1 MERCLG
7 CMELIDDQVE
17 VCPLCGYF
25 KGSGVQEAYYLEPG
39 TVLKGQY
46 LLGKVL
52 GYGGFGVTYIG
63 YDNKL
68 QRKIAV
74 KEYLPSDYATRKPGT
89 KEPVIYSGDAREQFM
104 AGLSS
109 FLGEARNL
117 AGFVGIP
124 EIVDIYDCF
133 QENGTGYIVM
143 EYLKGKTVKEL
154 LAREG
159 RFPYQKAEEIILHV
173 LDGLEAVH
181 KEGIIHRDI
190 APDNIFITDEGEIR
204 LLDFGAARYAA
215 SIYSRSLSVIL
226 KPGYAPEE
234 QYRSHGQQGP
244 WTDIYGVGATFY
256 RMITGERPPESLER
270 MVEDD
275 LKRPSELGVE
285 IPPEKEE
292 ILMKS
297 LKVQMEDR
305 IQSAREFREAL
316 TRVPDKP
323 QEEDEKEREQKER
336 EQIKK
341 EQKKE
346 DGGSSGGAGRPEKRA
361 GGGLFVKLG
370 IACCV
375 VGICLVG
382 FYFGRDIIGG
392 NGSAEQSESIAQSES
407 ESKAERERLQ
417 SEEESRA
424 ESERLQ
430 SEEESRAE
438 RERLQSEEESRAESE
453 RQQSE
458 EESKAESER
467 LQSEEESKAESE
479 RLQSEAESKEESEA
493 ESTVQSERESE
504 RKVKA
509 ESERLQSEEESKAES
524 ERLQSEAESKEESEA
539 ESTAQSEKE
548 SEAESTAQSERESEE
563 KAKAESER
571 LQSEKQSEAEAKN
584 PAYQLV
590 FSLGDK
596 SQQIAMTDETGI
608 KADELIIKDA
618 EDNVIYSRENP
629 VQERKIELTVEEG
642 KQYHIQLSNTKTG
655 VKLGYYNLPLSNVKK
670 LRLKEK
676 DGYAYS
682 IYRTVDTNEKVDTE
696 QYAVK
701 TYDEEQ
707 TRYLISQNLSVR
719 SVPDNQGNEP
729 VSSLGLGDAITVCGL
744 AKGRIDGEE
753 RDWYLIRTDEGYAY
767 ISASDTYTSD
777 NEADVPEPEPEPT
790 PEPDYTQS
798 QNYYTP
804 PQNYSYTP
812 PTPTPAPAPTPTP
825 APSGTGWEEG
835 GTGWEEG

>member
-7 CMELIDDQVE
+7 CMELIDDQAE

-25 KGSGVQEAYYLEPG
+25 KGSGVKEAYYLEPG

-117 AGFVGIP
+117 AGFGGIP

-133 QENGTGYIVM
+133 KENGTGYIVM

-190 APDNIFITDEGEIR
+190 APDNIFVTDEGEIK

-270 MVEDD
+270 MIVDD
-275 LKRPSELGVE
+275 LKRPSELGME

-305 IQSAREFREAL
+305 IQSAEEFKEEL
-316 TRVPDKP
+316 TKVPDKL
-323 QEEDEKEREQKER
+323 QKEDKKEKDKKEKDKKEK

-341 EQKKE
+341 EQRRK
-346 DGGSSGGAGRPEKRA
+346 DGGSSGGTGRPEKPA
-361 GGGLFVKLG
+361 GGKLLIKLG

-375 VGICLVG
+375 VGICVVG
-382 FYFGRDIIGG
+382 FYFGRDIIGSD
-392 NGSAEQSESIAQSES
+392 GSEEQSESIAQSES
-407 ESKAERERLQ
+407 ESKAE
-417 SEEESRA
+417 
-424 ESERLQ
+424 SERL
-430 SEEESRAE
+430 
-438 RERLQSEEESRAESE
+438 
-453 RQQSE
+453 QSE

-479 RLQSEAESKEESEA
+479 RLQSEEES
-493 ESTVQSERESE
+493 
-504 RKVKA
+504 KA

-524 ERLQSEAESKEESEA
+524 ERLQSEEELKEESEA

-548 SEAESTAQSERESEE
+548 SEAESTAQSERESE
-563 KAKAESER
+563 
-571 LQSEKQSEAEAKN
+571 KQSEADAKN

-590 FSLGDK
+590 FSLEDK

-629 VQERKIELTVEEG
+629 VQERKVELTVEEG

-707 TRYLISQNLSVR
+707 IRYLIRSGLSIR

-729 VSSLGLGDAITVCGL
+729 VSSLDLGDVVTVCGL

-777 NEADVPEPEPEPT
+777 NEADVPEPEPEQT

-798 QNYYTP
+798 QNYYTS
-804 PQNYSYTP
+804 PQNYSDTP
-812 PTPTPAPAPTPTP
+812 PA
-825 APSGTGWEEG
+825 SVSDGIDWEDG
-835 GTGWEEG
+835 GIVWE